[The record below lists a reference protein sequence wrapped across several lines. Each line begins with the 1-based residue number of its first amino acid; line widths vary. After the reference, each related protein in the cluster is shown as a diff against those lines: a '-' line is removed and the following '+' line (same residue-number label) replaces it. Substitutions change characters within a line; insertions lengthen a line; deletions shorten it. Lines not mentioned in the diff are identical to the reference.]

1 MRARINRGRTRGRVS
16 DAAELTI
23 DGNARGVIAVPA
35 P

>member
-1 MRARINRGRTRGRVS
+1 MPARINRGRARGRAS

-23 DGNARGVIAVPA
+23 DGNAREVIAVPA